1 MVGSRWLSL
10 LCSVMALAPAG
21 VAGRQAASGTL
32 PQAEP
37 QTTPVFRTN
46 ANLVLVDVVVRDKGK
61 PVQGL
66 KDTGFHVLE
75 DGQEQKVTV
84 FEEHRATDAIE
95 ASKHEDLPPH
105 TFSSAPQYALTSAA
119 NVLLLDALNTPVTDQ
134 KWARQRMIKY
144 LRTIPPG
151 TRIAVFTLASR
162 MRMVQGFT
170 TDAGTIE
177 KALSGKTAE
186 AQKSTAMEGSF
197 DASMTDMTNFAA
209 AQGSVA
215 ERQTALFTAD
225 TATFATEER
234 VRITLDALDQLGRY
248 LSTVPGRKNLI
259 WFSGSFPISVG
270 ISVIGSENRE
280 FSDQIT
286 GVDELLARAR
296 VAVYPVDARGLMA
309 IDSYIPS
316 LDAVTG
322 AGGPL
327 AGPATTEMHGGSV
340 SAEQTGSEH
349 STMEQMAQQTGG
361 RAYYNTNTLGSAIED
376 GSNYYTLGYVPVN
389 RNYDGAFRKVE
400 VRLEEGRY
408 DLSYRRGYQAL
419 DPTKPEKSGTPKLS
433 AVTAAMLHGGL
444 PLSQVV
450 FQVRVL
456 SADDPAAQGRQP
468 SPGPAGTMAKGL
480 KGPVRRY
487 MEDYSIDPR
496 NVTATM
502 LADGRRQVELEVT
515 QAVYDG
521 DGKRLNSSDA
531 GLEVDLPAASWERAM
546 ASGIRIHQEIDA
558 PAGDVYLRLGVRDA
572 SSGRLGTVEIPLLQ
586 R

>member
-1 MVGSRWLSL
+1 
-10 LCSVMALAPAG
+10 MALTLAWMAWG
-21 VAGRQAASGTL
+21 HAASGT
-32 PQAEP
+32 AP
-37 QTTPVFRTN
+37 QTDQPATPVFRTN

-95 ASKHEDLPPH
+95 ASKREDLPPH
-105 TFSSAPQYALTSAA
+105 VYSSSPQYALTSAA
-119 NVLLLDALNTPVTDQ
+119 NVLLLDALNTPVNDQ

-144 LRTIPPG
+144 LHTIPPG
-151 TRIAVFTLASR
+151 TRIAVFALASR
-162 MRMVQGFT
+162 LRMIEGFT

-177 KALSGKTAE
+177 RALTAKTTE
-186 AQKSTAMEGSF
+186 AQKATTMEGSF
-197 DASMTDMTNFAA
+197 DAHMTDMTNFGA
-209 AQGSVA
+209 AQGPVA
-215 ERQTALFTAD
+215 NQQTALFTAD
-225 TATFATEER
+225 TATFATEVR

-270 ISVIGSENRE
+270 IPVIASETRE
-280 FSDQIT
+280 FGDQIT
-286 GVDELLARAR
+286 QVDELLARAR
-296 VAVYPVDARGLMA
+296 AAVYPVDARGLMA
-309 IDSYIPS
+309 IDSSIPQ

-322 AGGPL
+322 AGGAL
-327 AGPATTEMHGGSV
+327 AGPVTTEMHGGSV
-340 SAEQTGSEH
+340 SVPQVGDEHMTMGHMAEE
-349 STMEQMAQQTGG
+349 TGG
-361 RAYYNTNTLGSAIED
+361 RAFYDTNAVGQAVESAIAD
-376 GSNYYTLGYVPVN
+376 GANYYTLGYVPAN
-389 RNYDGAFRKVE
+389 RSYDGTYRKVE
-400 VRLEEGRY
+400 VRLEEGHY
-408 DLSYRRGYQAL
+408 DLSYRRGYDAV
-419 DPTKPEKSGTPKLS
+419 DPAKPEKSGTPKLS

-456 SADDPAAQGRQP
+456 AADDPAAQGRQP

-502 LADGRRQVELEVT
+502 LAGGRRQVELEVT

-521 DGKRLNSSDA
+521 DGKRLNLSDA
-531 GLEVDLPAASWERAM
+531 GLEVDLPAQSWARAM
-546 ASGIRIHQEIDA
+546 QSGIRIHQEIDV

-572 SSGRLGTVEIPLLQ
+572 SSGRLGTVEIPLPQ